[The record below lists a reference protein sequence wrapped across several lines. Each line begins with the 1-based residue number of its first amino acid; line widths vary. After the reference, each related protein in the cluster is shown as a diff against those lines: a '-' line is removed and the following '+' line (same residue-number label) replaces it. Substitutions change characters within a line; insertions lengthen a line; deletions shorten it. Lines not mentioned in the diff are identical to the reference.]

1 MWSPSGLNRITWLIL
16 HSRPSVSCTM
26 GRRSSTNMS
35 DGTSS
40 DIMWSGS
47 WTYRKYNRIISESI
61 KTVIAWFKIGIKVE
75 SRREEGGFVY
85 WGGFQVSKF
94 VNQSLE
100 TARFPFET
108 VNETPPFVQKI
119 SKPSCCEKSEK
130 GPLQQVFKKNFEWFI
145 ISCIG
150 TLCIWVSEK
159 ESHNKGKKRKNVC
172 WMKEL
177 HCNWRSLDNY

>member
-16 HSRPSVSCTM
+16 HSRPSVSCTI

-61 KTVIAWFKIGIKVE
+61 KTVIVWFKLGIKVE
-75 SRREEGGFVY
+75 SRKRRRRFCVLG
-85 WGGFQVSKF
+85 GGFQVTKL

-100 TARFPFET
+100 TAKFPFET
-108 VNETPPFVQKI
+108 VNETPQFVKKFT
-119 SKPSCCEKSEK
+119 KPSCCEKS
-130 GPLQQVFKKNFEWFI
+130 KKD
-145 ISCIG
+145 
-150 TLCIWVSEK
+150 
-159 ESHNKGKKRKNVC
+159 
-172 WMKEL
+172 
-177 HCNWRSLDNY
+177 HCNKSLKKFWVVYNLMYRNIVYMSVRERKS